1 MTDSNKDNI
10 LDIYE
15 EIKDRIVRGQLSPDI
30 KINQNKIAMELGVSR
45 TPVVKALHMLKSEGL
60 VDNIP
65 NKGFYVHKIS
75 LQDTVELYELR
86 QAIEM
91 VAAACTAE
99 YAAIE
104 DISQL
109 KDIFTPF
116 TAQAPI
122 NVEQYAEADR
132 IFHSRLIELSRNNLL
147 QKTNQSILILPKS
160 FTSGLLRDPYETLNE
175 HFDIIEALMNR
186 NCRQAQDKV
195 REHMEHTLMALRSAM
210 TGLRKIGV
218 DPGMIPVTDIA
229 ANLTA
234 GIKED

>member
-15 EIKDRIVRGQLSPDI
+15 EIKGRIVRGQLSPDI

-116 TAQAPI
+116 TTQAPI

-160 FTSGLLRDPYETLNE
+160 FTSGLLRDPNETLNE

-195 REHMEHTLMALRSAM
+195 REHMEHTLMALRDAM

-229 ANLTA
+229 VNLTA